1 MNTLEL
7 QNEIKKI
14 IGELGWSQK
23 RLGREIYIATFDDD
37 NDDEIKKFEEKIK
50 KDLSRK
56 TIAPQ
61 KLKGYL
67 EIISRHHEFEKLDI
81 ILPIY
86 KKSHVLSNTIQTGMM
101 KISKEIHK
109 NLK

>member
-1 MNTLEL
+1 LERL
-7 QNEIKKI
+7 EFGGQKS
-14 IGELGWSQK
+14 LTTTK

-37 NDDEIKKFEEKIK
+37 NDDEIKKFEENIK

-67 EIISRHHEFEKLDI
+67 KIISRHHEFKKLDI
-81 ILPIY
+81 IIPIY
-86 KKSHVLSNTIQTGMM
+86 QKSNLLSEDLQKGMLN
-101 KISKEIHK
+101 ISKAINK
-109 NLK
+109 DLNK